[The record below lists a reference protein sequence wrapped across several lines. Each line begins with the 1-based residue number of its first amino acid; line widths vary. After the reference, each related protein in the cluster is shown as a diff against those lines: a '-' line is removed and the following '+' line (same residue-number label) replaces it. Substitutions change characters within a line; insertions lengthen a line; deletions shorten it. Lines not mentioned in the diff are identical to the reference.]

1 MMDQGQTLMDIMNQ
15 LEGVR
20 LKEKHGGNFIFR
32 MHLTQEMID
41 TSIEAL
47 DLSVRSFHSLKR
59 AGFTTVGE
67 LVDSC
72 SGSEDLKKLR
82 NCGSKSV
89 REIMEH
95 LFLFNYYSMKPERRP
110 AYLEEV
116 VLMNVAKNSSK

>member
-47 DLSVRSFHSLKR
+47 ACR
-59 AGFTTVGE
+59 
-67 LVDSC
+67 
-72 SGSEDLKKLR
+72 
-82 NCGSKSV
+82 
-89 REIMEH
+89 
-95 LFLFNYYSMKPERRP
+95 
-110 AYLEEV
+110 
-116 VLMNVAKNSSK
+116 